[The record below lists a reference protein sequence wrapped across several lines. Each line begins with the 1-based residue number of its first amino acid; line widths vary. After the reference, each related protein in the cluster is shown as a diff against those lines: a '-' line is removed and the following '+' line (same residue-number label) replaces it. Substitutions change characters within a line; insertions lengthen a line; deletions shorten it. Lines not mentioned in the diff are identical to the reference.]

1 MSRVFRAGERQHAA
15 FEREAKN
22 DLRRGLAVPARD
34 RLGLVVVQHIPV
46 RGEQRESLIDDS
58 ALGAEVPNVPV
69 PLPGCITAD
78 LCETRFDPRELIQRA
93 QLIEGYIRDPK
104 RVRTTGVIDL
114 FHRFPRFDIGRRQPL
129 SGRRPVQH
137 VAVDD
142 FGSEVFLRRRKG
154 LLHLR
159 TDRCLFVIGHLV
171 VLPSPVRE
179 LGLQK
184 EVVARHNQAVSDG
197 IRDPL
202 ADRRFEIV
210 LSLVRCIDTP
220 EALLNGQTRET
231 PRLICLP
238 GRAVKIRR

>member
-104 RVRTTGVIDL
+104 RVRTTGVIV
-114 FHRFPRFDIGRRQPL
+114 
-129 SGRRPVQH
+129 S
-137 VAVDD
+137 
-142 FGSEVFLRRRKG
+142 
-154 LLHLR
+154 
-159 TDRCLFVIGHLV
+159 
-171 VLPSPVRE
+171 LPS
-179 LGLQK
+179 
-184 EVVARHNQAVSDG
+184 
-197 IRDPL
+197 
-202 ADRRFEIV
+202 
-210 LSLVRCIDTP
+210 LSTLRYRQTP
-220 EALLNGQTRET
+220 TL
-231 PRLICLP
+231 
-238 GRAVKIRR
+238 